1 MATRSSILAWTI
13 PWTEEPG
20 RLQSIGLHT
29 VKHTY
34 FSYSLPIFPFLLS
47 IKLRKLLLSK
57 EFSSELLCILFFFFQ
72 FAGDFL
78 TLNVTSVDSKQAYFQ
93 FLTLILVVILENIN
107 EQRGSK

>member
-1 MATRSSILAWTI
+1 MYSI
-13 PWTEEPG
+13 
-20 RLQSIGLHT
+20 
-29 VKHTY
+29 
-34 FSYSLPIFPFLLS
+34 
-47 IKLRKLLLSK
+47 
-57 EFSSELLCILFFFFQ
+57 FFQ